1 MDQAM
6 WERIKM
12 EREELVE
19 AIQDYGDA
27 AVKYG
32 MRLGM
37 DPDLL
42 RGYVQAVIEI
52 LPEPL
57 FFDHFFEVLI
67 RRRDDADIDLNRP
80 APANPFE

>member
-1 MDQAM
+1 MTTSQREMDQAM
-6 WERIKM
+6 WEQIKL

-42 RGYVQAVIEI
+42 RGFGSAWDLGNRKDKAFQRVVN
-52 LPEPL
+52 
-57 FFDHFFEVLI
+57 LI
-67 RRRDDADIDLNRP
+67 YRR
-80 APANPFE
+80 